1 MAYSLKIRQEVVD
14 LVQQGKKIKAVSLA
28 YNISTETISCWV
40 RSQDHY
46 LGESRYGKQPF
57 DLEDKVAVL
66 SLVEAG
72 DLSVRQIADL
82 KNISVKTIRSWIKD
96 KGRILAVYS
105 SQGHNP
111 PIDVSSKSPGEEL
124 SPLRTAD
131 DKDTK
136 QRIRDLKNENEF
148 LKARVAYLEA
158 LMEIKGIPA
167 SEFKKKP
174 STRPSTA
181 SSDKASET

>member
-1 MAYSLKIRQEVVD
+1 MAYSLKIRKEVVE
-14 LVQQGKKIKAVSLA
+14 LVQRGKEIKEVSLA
-28 YNISTETISCWV
+28 YNISPKTINSWV
-40 RSQDHY
+40 RLQDHY
-46 LGESRYGKQPF
+46 LGESRQWKQPF
-57 DLEDKVAVL
+57 DLEEKVAVL
-66 SLVEAG
+66 NLVEARN
-72 DLSVRQIADL
+72 LSVRQIADL

-96 KGRILAVYS
+96 KGHILAVYS

-124 SPLRTAD
+124 SPLCAAD
-131 DKDTK
+131 DKVIK

-158 LMEIKGIPA
+158 FMEIKGIPA

-174 STRPSTA
+174 STRPLTA